1 VPDRASYIAGDCC
14 GSAKIPNIS
23 VGGALVSGTAHCLE
37 TGTEVDL
44 YFHEPGTGR
53 RLHAIGHVVREADTG
68 FAVLFLWMGTDL
80 ERLVLVAA
88 GDTDTPN
95 D

>member
-1 VPDRASYIAGDCC
+1 
-14 GSAKIPNIS
+14 
-23 VGGALVSGTAHCLE
+23 
-37 TGTEVDL
+37 
-44 YFHEPGTGR
+44 
-53 RLHAIGHVVREADTG
+53 LHAIGHVVREDDTG
-68 FAVLFLWMGTDL
+68 FAVLFLWMGRDL